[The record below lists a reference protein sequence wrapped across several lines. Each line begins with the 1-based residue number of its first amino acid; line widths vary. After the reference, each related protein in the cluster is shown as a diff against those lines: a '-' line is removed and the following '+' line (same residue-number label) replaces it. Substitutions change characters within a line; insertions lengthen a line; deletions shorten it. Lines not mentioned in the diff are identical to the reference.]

1 MSRRKLHD
9 VAVVVYDGLCTF
21 EFGIAVEV
29 FGLPRPE
36 FGRNWYR
43 FQVVSPDSGWLR
55 ATGGISLKAT
65 KGLAALSRAGTI
77 IIPGWNGPDVPPP
90 PRLIDALRKAHA
102 RGARLVS
109 ICCGVFVLAAT
120 GLLNGRR
127 ATTHWRY
134 VNVLAARY
142 PKILVQP
149 DVLYVEDNGIL
160 TSAGSA
166 AGIDLCLH
174 IVRQD
179 FGAEI
184 ANQVARRL
192 VVSPQRDG
200 GQAQFIQEPMPKI
213 PAVGL
218 APLLSWL
225 ESNFHSD
232 LSVAQLAKR
241 AAMSPRNFARKFRR
255 QTGTTPHQWVTR
267 LRLLAAQRRLERKDE
282 SIDEIAQAVG
292 WETAA
297 TLRQHFV
304 RHLGTVPT
312 SYRRR
317 FSTGA
322 KR

>member
-1 MSRRKLHD
+1 M
-9 VAVVVYDGLCTF
+9 
-21 EFGIAVEV
+21 EV

-43 FQVVSPDSGWLR
+43 FEVVSPRSGLLR

-65 KGLAALSRAGTI
+65 EGLAALSRAGTI

-109 ICCGVFVLAAT
+109 ICCGAFVLAAT
-120 GLLNGRR
+120 GLLDGRR

-134 VNVLAARY
+134 VNALAARY
-142 PKILVQP
+142 SKILVQP
-149 DVLYVEDNGIL
+149 DVLYVEDNRIL

-166 AGIDLCLH
+166 AGIDVCLH

-200 GQAQFIQEPMPKI
+200 GQAQFIPEPMPKI

-304 RHLGTVPT
+304 RHLGTAPT